1 MSTFIEGLVNSKLR
15 NMKEMKNVYEV
26 GHVVKV
32 RDYILEVTGL
42 ESVGFNERVII
53 SNYSVGYVTAIK
65 KNSVMVA
72 VLQRANAIY
81 VGDEVVTTGYD
92 FCAMYSRAAIGHI
105 IDIFGNDRLLD
116 EKFEQ
121 LKPLPIET
129 EPIPIMERGPVERP
143 LYTGIAGI
151 DLIYP
156 IGFGQRQLIIGD
168 KKSGKTQIALDTIIN
183 QKDKNVICIYVA
195 INKTKKNIKEL
206 YDNLMKKGAMEYTM
220 IVASFS
226 EDEPP
231 VAYFTPYVAMSIAEL
246 YMREGQDVLVVLDDL
261 KSHAN
266 IHREISLLAGKV
278 PGRDAYPP
286 DIFYTHS
293 RLLEKGCQ
301 HKDGG
306 SITVLPIVETK
317 GGDITD
323 YISTNIISITDGQ
336 LVLSR
341 KNFEKGQKPAI
352 DYTLSV
358 SRLGGAVQD
367 SDMKKLGAKVRQR
380 FLSYLETR
388 EVYELANTDEM
399 SQEMQARLA
408 EGHRIEERLLQY
420 KFSTRNKNENI
431 HNLLLPLLFSLQI
444 SFLLHFSYL

>member
-1 MSTFIEGLVNSKLR
+1 MGTFIEGLVNAKLR
-15 NMKEMKNVYEV
+15 NMKEMNNVYEV
-26 GHVVKV
+26 GQVVKV
-32 RDYILEVTGL
+32 KDYILEVSGL
-42 ESVGFNERVII
+42 ENVGFYERVVI

-65 KNSVMVA
+65 KNTVMVA
-72 VLQRANAIY
+72 LLQKAGDIY
-81 VGDEVVTTGYD
+81 VGDTVVTTGYD
-92 FCAMYSRAAIGHI
+92 FCGMYSKASIGHI
-105 IDIFGNDRLLD
+105 IDIFGNDRLID
-116 EKFEQ
+116 ERFEE
-121 LKPLPIET
+121 LKPISIET
-129 EPIPIMERGPVERP
+129 EPIPIMERGTVNRP
-143 LYTGIAGI
+143 FYTGIAGI
-151 DLIYP
+151 DLVYP
-156 IGFGQRQLIIGD
+156 IGHGQRQLIIGD
-168 KKSGKTQIALDTIIN
+168 KKSGKTQIALDTIVN
-183 QKDKNVICIYVA
+183 QKDKNVLCIYVA

-206 YDNLMKKGAMEYTM
+206 YDSLMKKGAMEYTV
-220 IVASFS
+220 IIASFS
-226 EDEPP
+226 DDEPP
-231 VAYFTPYVAMSIAEL
+231 VAYFTPYMAMSVAEL
-246 YMREGQDVLVVLDDL
+246 YMREGQDVLVVIDDL

-266 IHREISLLAGKV
+266 IHREISLLSGKI

-367 SDMKKLGAKVRQR
+367 KDMKILGAKVRQR
-380 FLSYLETR
+380 FLSYLETK
-388 EVYELANTDEM
+388 EVYELANSDEM
-399 SQEMQARLA
+399 SQDMQEQLKEGKRIEDRLA
-408 EGHRIEERLLQY
+408 QY
-420 KFSTRNKNENI
+420 KFSPRDKGEIIKMFTEALR
-431 HNLLLPLLFSLQI
+431 
-444 SFLLHFSYL
+444 

>member
-1 MSTFIEGLVNSKLR
+1 MSTFVEGLVNSKLR
-15 NMKEMKNVYEV
+15 NMKEMNNVYEV
-26 GHVVKV
+26 GHVTKVKE
-32 RDYILEVTGL
+32 YILEVTGL
-42 ESVGFNERVII
+42 ESVGFYERVII

-65 KNSVMVA
+65 KNTVMVA
-72 VLQRANAIY
+72 IVQKAGDIY

-92 FCAMYSRAAIGHI
+92 FCAMYSRASIGHI

-116 EKFEQ
+116 EKFDQ
-121 LKPLPIET
+121 LKPLTIET
-129 EPIPIMERGPVERP
+129 NPIPIMERGPVTRP
-143 LYTGIAGI
+143 LYTGISGI
-151 DLIYP
+151 DLVYP

-168 KKSGKTQIALDTIIN
+168 KKSGKTQIALDTIVN
-183 QKDKNVICIYVA
+183 QKDKNVLCIYVS
-195 INKTKKNIKEL
+195 INKTKKNVKEL
-206 YDNLMKKGAMEYTM
+206 YDSLMKKGAMEYTL

-226 EDEPP
+226 EDAPP

-246 YMREGQDVLVVLDDL
+246 YMREGQDVLVVIDDL
-261 KSHAN
+261 KHHAN
-266 IHREISLLAGKV
+266 IHREISLLTGKI

-306 SITVLPIVETK
+306 SITILPIVETK

-352 DYTLSV
+352 DYSLSV

-367 SDMKKLGAKVRQR
+367 KDMKTLGAKVRQR
-380 FLSYLETR
+380 FLTYLETK

-399 SQEMQARLA
+399 SPEMQARLQ
-408 EGHRIEERLLQY
+408 EGRKIQERLLQY
-420 KFSTRNKNENI
+420 KFSPRNKNEI
-431 HNLLLPLLFSLQI
+431 IQI
-444 SFLLHFSYL
+444 FKEALED

>member
-1 MSTFIEGLVNSKLR
+1 MLIMSTFIEGLVNAKLR
-15 NMKEMKNVYEV
+15 NMKEMNNVYEV
-26 GHVVKV
+26 GHVIKVK
-32 RDYILEVTGL
+32 DYILEVSGL
-42 ESVGFNERVII
+42 ENVGFYERVVI

-72 VLQRANAIY
+72 ILQKANDIY
-81 VGDEVVTTGYD
+81 VGDTVVTTGFD
-92 FCAMYSRAAIGHI
+92 FCGMYSKASIGHV
-105 IDIFGNDRLLD
+105 IDIFGNDRLIN
-116 EKFEQ
+116 ERFEA
-121 LKPLPIET
+121 LKPVPIET
-129 EPIPIMERGPVERP
+129 DPIPIMERGTVSRP
-143 LYTGIAGI
+143 FYTGIAGI
-151 DLIYP
+151 DLVYP
-156 IGFGQRQLIIGD
+156 IGHGQRQLIIGD
-168 KKSGKTQIALDTIIN
+168 KKSGKTQIALDTIVN

-195 INKTKKNIKEL
+195 VNKTKKNIKEL
-206 YDNLMKKGAMEYTM
+206 YDSLMKKGAMEYTV
-220 IVASFS
+220 IIASFS

-231 VAYFTPYVAMSIAEL
+231 VAYFTPYMAVSVAEL
-246 YMREGQDVLVVLDDL
+246 YMREGQDVLVVIDDL

-266 IHREISLLAGKV
+266 IHREISLLSGKI

-306 SITVLPIVETK
+306 SITILPIVETK

-341 KNFEKGQKPAI
+341 RNFEKGHKPAI

-367 SDMKKLGAKVRQR
+367 KDMKVLGAKVRQR
-380 FLSYLETR
+380 FLSYLETK
-388 EVYELANTDEM
+388 EVYELANSDEM
-399 SQEMQARLA
+399 SQEMQEQLKEGKRIEDRLA
-408 EGHRIEERLLQY
+408 QY
-420 KFSTRNKNENI
+420 KFSPRDKGEIIKMFTEALR
-431 HNLLLPLLFSLQI
+431 
-444 SFLLHFSYL
+444 

>member
-1 MSTFIEGLVNSKLR
+1 MGTFIEGLVNAKLR
-15 NMKEMKNVYEV
+15 NMKEMNNVYEV

-32 RDYILEVTGL
+32 KDYILEVSGL
-42 ESVGFNERVII
+42 ENVGFYERVVI

-65 KNSVMVA
+65 KNTVMVA
-72 VLQRANAIY
+72 ILQKAGDIY
-81 VGDEVVTTGYD
+81 VGDTVVTTGYD
-92 FCAMYSRAAIGHI
+92 FCGMYSKASIGHI
-105 IDIFGNDRLLD
+105 IDLFGNDRLID
-116 EKFEQ
+116 ERFEA
-121 LKPLPIET
+121 LKPIPIET
-129 EPIPIMERGPVERP
+129 DPIPIMERGTVDRP
-143 LYTGIAGI
+143 FYTGIAGI
-151 DLIYP
+151 DLVYP
-156 IGFGQRQLIIGD
+156 IGHGQRQLIIGD
-168 KKSGKTQIALDTIIN
+168 KKSGKTQIALDTIVN
-183 QKDKNVICIYVA
+183 QKDKNVLCIYVA

-206 YDNLMKKGAMEYTM
+206 YDSLMKKGAMEYTV
-220 IVASFS
+220 IIASFS
-226 EDEPP
+226 DDAPP
-231 VAYFTPYVAMSIAEL
+231 VAYFTPYMAMSVAEL
-246 YMREGQDVLVVLDDL
+246 YMREGQDVLVVIDDL

-266 IHREISLLAGKV
+266 IHREISLLSGKI

-367 SDMKKLGAKVRQR
+367 KDMKVLGAKVRQR
-380 FLSYLETR
+380 FLSYLETK
-388 EVYELANTDEM
+388 EVYELANSDEM
-399 SQEMQARLA
+399 SQDMQEQLKEGKRIEDRLA
-408 EGHRIEERLLQY
+408 QY
-420 KFSTRNKNENI
+420 KFSPRDKGEIIKMFTEALR
-431 HNLLLPLLFSLQI
+431 
-444 SFLLHFSYL
+444 

>member
-1 MSTFIEGLVNSKLR
+1 MSTFIEGLVNAKLR
-15 NMKEMKNVYEV
+15 NMKEMNNVYEV
-26 GHVVKV
+26 GHVTKVKE
-32 RDYILEVTGL
+32 YILEVTGL
-42 ESVGFNERVII
+42 ESVGFYERVVI

-72 VLQRANAIY
+72 ILQKAGDIY

-92 FCAMYSRAAIGHI
+92 FCAMFSRASIGHI

-116 EKFEQ
+116 EKFDA

-129 EPIPIMERGPVERP
+129 NPIPIMERGPVERP

-151 DLIYP
+151 DMVYP

-168 KKSGKTQIALDTIIN
+168 KKSGKTQIALDTIVN
-183 QKDKNVICIYVA
+183 QKDKNVLCIYVA
-195 INKTKKNIKEL
+195 INKTKKNVKEL
-206 YDNLMKKGAMEYTM
+206 YDSLMKKGAMEYTL
-220 IVASFS
+220 IIASFS
-226 EDEPP
+226 EDQPP
-231 VAYFTPYVAMSIAEL
+231 VAYFTPYMAMSVAEL
-246 YMREGQDVLVVLDDL
+246 FMREGQDVLVVIDDL
-261 KSHAN
+261 KHHAN
-266 IHREISLLAGKV
+266 IHREISLLTGKV

-367 SDMKKLGAKVRQR
+367 KDMKELGAKVRQK

-399 SQEMQARLA
+399 SPEMQARLQ
-408 EGHRIEERLLQY
+408 EGRRIEERLLQY
-420 KFSTRNKNENI
+420 KFSPRNKNEI
-431 HNLLLPLLFSLQI
+431 IQIFSDAI
-444 SFLLHFSYL
+444 ED

>member
-1 MSTFIEGLVNSKLR
+1 MLIMSTFIEGLVNAKLR
-15 NMKEMKNVYEV
+15 NMKEMNNVYEV
-26 GHVVKV
+26 GHVIKVK
-32 RDYILEVTGL
+32 DYILEVSGL
-42 ESVGFNERVII
+42 ENVGFYERVVI

-72 VLQRANAIY
+72 ILQKANDIY
-81 VGDEVVTTGYD
+81 VGDTVVTTGFD
-92 FCAMYSRAAIGHI
+92 FCGMYSKASIGHI
-105 IDIFGNDRLLD
+105 IDIFGNDRLIN
-116 EKFEQ
+116 ERFEA
-121 LKPLPIET
+121 LKPIPIET
-129 EPIPIMERGPVERP
+129 EPIPIIERGTVNRP
-143 LYTGIAGI
+143 FYTGIAGI
-151 DLIYP
+151 DLVYP
-156 IGFGQRQLIIGD
+156 IGHGQRQLIIGD
-168 KKSGKTQIALDTIIN
+168 KKSGKTQIALDTIVN

-195 INKTKKNIKEL
+195 VNKTKKNIKEL
-206 YDNLMKKGAMEYTM
+206 YDSLMKKGAMEYTV
-220 IVASFS
+220 IIASFS

-231 VAYFTPYVAMSIAEL
+231 VAYFTPYMAMSVAEL
-246 YMREGQDVLVVLDDL
+246 YMREGQDVLVVIDDL

-266 IHREISLLAGKV
+266 IHREISLLSGKI

-306 SITVLPIVETK
+306 SITILPIVETK

-341 KNFEKGQKPAI
+341 RNFEKGQKPAI

-367 SDMKKLGAKVRQR
+367 KDIKVLGAKVRQR
-380 FLSYLETR
+380 FLSYLETK
-388 EVYELANTDEM
+388 EVYELANSDEM
-399 SQEMQARLA
+399 SQEMQEQLKEGKRIEDRLA
-408 EGHRIEERLLQY
+408 QY
-420 KFSTRNKNENI
+420 KFSPRDKGEIIQMFTEALR
-431 HNLLLPLLFSLQI
+431 
-444 SFLLHFSYL
+444 

>member
-1 MSTFIEGLVNSKLR
+1 MLIMGTFIEGLVNAKLR
-15 NMKEMKNVYEV
+15 NMKEMNNIYEV
-26 GHVVKV
+26 GQVVKV
-32 RDYILEVTGL
+32 KDYILEVSGL
-42 ESVGFNERVII
+42 ENVGFYERVVI

-65 KNSVMVA
+65 KNTVTVA
-72 VLQRANAIY
+72 ILQKAGDIY
-81 VGDEVVTTGYD
+81 VGDTVVTTGYD
-92 FCAMYSRAAIGHI
+92 FCGMYSKASIGHI
-105 IDIFGNDRLLD
+105 IDIFGNDRLID
-116 EKFEQ
+116 ERFEA
-121 LKPLPIET
+121 LKPIPIET
-129 EPIPIMERGPVERP
+129 EPIPIMERGTVNRP
-143 LYTGIAGI
+143 FYTGIAGI
-151 DLIYP
+151 DLVYP
-156 IGFGQRQLIIGD
+156 IGHGQRQLIIGD
-168 KKSGKTQIALDTIIN
+168 KKSGKTQIALDTIVN
-183 QKDKNVICIYVA
+183 QKDKNVLCIYVA

-206 YDNLMKKGAMEYTM
+206 YDSLMKKGAMEYTV
-220 IVASFS
+220 IIASFS
-226 EDEPP
+226 DDAPP
-231 VAYFTPYVAMSIAEL
+231 IAYFTPYMAMSVAEL
-246 YMREGQDVLVVLDDL
+246 YMREGQDVLVVIDDL

-266 IHREISLLAGKV
+266 VHREISLLSGKI

-367 SDMKKLGAKVRQR
+367 KDIKVLGAKVRQR
-380 FLSYLETR
+380 FLSYLETK
-388 EVYELANTDEM
+388 EVYELANSDEM
-399 SQEMQARLA
+399 SQDMQEQLKEGKRIEDRLA
-408 EGHRIEERLLQY
+408 QY
-420 KFSTRNKNENI
+420 KFSPRDKGEIIQMFTEALR
-431 HNLLLPLLFSLQI
+431 
-444 SFLLHFSYL
+444 

>member
-1 MSTFIEGLVNSKLR
+1 MSTFVEGLVNAKLR
-15 NMKEMKNVYEV
+15 NMKEMRNVYEV
-26 GHVVKV
+26 GHVTKVK
-32 RDYILEVTGL
+32 DYILEVTGL
-42 ESVGFNERVII
+42 ESVGFYERVVI

-72 VLQRANAIY
+72 VLQRANVIY
-81 VGDEVVTTGYD
+81 VGDEVVTTGFD
-92 FCAMYSRAAIGHI
+92 FCAMYSKASIGHI

-116 EKFEQ
+116 EKFEN
-121 LKPLPIET
+121 LKPISIET
-129 EPIPIMERGPVERP
+129 NPIPIMERGPVKRP
-143 LYTGIAGI
+143 FYTGIAGI
-151 DLIYP
+151 DLVYP
-156 IGFGQRQLIIGD
+156 IGYGQRQLIIGD
-168 KKSGKTQIALDTIIN
+168 KKSGKTQIALDTIVN

-206 YDNLMKKGAMEYTM
+206 YDTLMKKGAMEYTL

-231 VAYFTPYVAMSIAEL
+231 VAYFTPYMAMSVAEL

-261 KSHAN
+261 KEHAN
-266 IHREISLLAGKV
+266 IHREISLLTGKI
-278 PGRDAYPP
+278 PGRDAYPS

-306 SITVLPIVETK
+306 SITILPIVETK
-317 GGDITD
+317 GGDITG

-341 KNFEKGQKPAI
+341 RNFEKGQKPAI

-367 SDMKKLGAKVRQR
+367 KDMKALGAKVRQK

-399 SQEMQARLA
+399 SFEMQAKLE
-408 EGHRIEERLLQY
+408 EGRRIEERLLQY
-420 KFSTRNKNENI
+420 KYSPRNKNEII
-431 HNLLLPLLFSLQI
+431 HIFEEALED
-444 SFLLHFSYL
+444 

>member
-1 MSTFIEGLVNSKLR
+1 MLIMSTFIEGLVNAKLR
-15 NMKEMKNVYEV
+15 NMKEMNNVYEV
-26 GHVVKV
+26 GHVIKVK
-32 RDYILEVTGL
+32 DYILEVSGL
-42 ESVGFNERVII
+42 ENVGFYERVVI

-72 VLQRANAIY
+72 ILQKANDIY
-81 VGDEVVTTGYD
+81 VGDTVVTTGFD
-92 FCAMYSRAAIGHI
+92 FCGMYSKASIGHI
-105 IDIFGNDRLLD
+105 IDIFGNDRLIN
-116 EKFEQ
+116 ERFEA
-121 LKPLPIET
+121 LKPIPIET
-129 EPIPIMERGPVERP
+129 EPIPIMERGIVSRP
-143 LYTGIAGI
+143 FYTGIAGI
-151 DLIYP
+151 DLVYP
-156 IGFGQRQLIIGD
+156 IGHGQRQLIIGD
-168 KKSGKTQIALDTIIN
+168 KKSGKTQIALDTIVN

-195 INKTKKNIKEL
+195 VNKTKKNIKEL
-206 YDNLMKKGAMEYTM
+206 YDSLMKKGAMEYTV
-220 IVASFS
+220 IIASFS

-231 VAYFTPYVAMSIAEL
+231 VAYFTPYMAMSVAEL
-246 YMREGQDVLVVLDDL
+246 YMREGQDVLVVIDDL

-266 IHREISLLAGKV
+266 IHREISLLSGKI

-306 SITVLPIVETK
+306 SITILPIVETK

-341 KNFEKGQKPAI
+341 RNFEKGQKPAI

-367 SDMKKLGAKVRQR
+367 KDIKVLGAKVRQR
-380 FLSYLETR
+380 FLSYLETK
-388 EVYELANTDEM
+388 EVYELANSDEM
-399 SQEMQARLA
+399 SQEMQEQLKEGKRIEDRLA
-408 EGHRIEERLLQY
+408 QY
-420 KFSTRNKNENI
+420 KFSPRDKGEIIQMFTEALR
-431 HNLLLPLLFSLQI
+431 
-444 SFLLHFSYL
+444 

>member
-1 MSTFIEGLVNSKLR
+1 MSTFVEGLVNSKLR

-26 GHVVKV
+26 GHVTKVK
-32 RDYILEVTGL
+32 DYILEVTGL
-42 ESVGFNERVII
+42 ESVGFYERVVI

-72 VLQRANAIY
+72 VLQRANVIY
-81 VGDEVVTTGYD
+81 VGDEVVTTGFD
-92 FCAMYSRAAIGHI
+92 FCAMYSRASIGHI

-116 EKFEQ
+116 EKFEN
-121 LKPLPIET
+121 LKPISIET
-129 EPIPIMERGPVERP
+129 EPIPIMERGPVNRP

-151 DLIYP
+151 DLVYP
-156 IGFGQRQLIIGD
+156 IGYGQRQLIIGD
-168 KKSGKTQIALDTIIN
+168 KKSGKTQIALDTIVN

-206 YDNLMKKGAMEYTM
+206 YDMLMKKGAMEYTL

-231 VAYFTPYVAMSIAEL
+231 VAYFTPYMAMSVAEL
-246 YMREGQDVLVVLDDL
+246 YMREGQDVLVILDDL
-261 KSHAN
+261 KHHAN
-266 IHREISLLAGKV
+266 IHREISLLTGKI
-278 PGRDAYPP
+278 PGRDAYPS

-341 KNFEKGQKPAI
+341 KNFEKGHKPAI

-367 SDMKKLGAKVRQR
+367 KDMKKLGARVRQR

-399 SQEMQARLA
+399 SYEMQAKLE
-408 EGHRIEERLLQY
+408 EGKRIEERLLQY
-420 KFSTRNKNENI
+420 KFSPRNKNEII
-431 HNLLLPLLFSLQI
+431 HIFEEALEDEK
-444 SFLLHFSYL
+444 

>member
-1 MSTFIEGLVNSKLR
+1 MSTFIEGLVNAKLR
-15 NMKEMKNVYEV
+15 NMKEMNNVYEV
-26 GHVVKV
+26 GRVVKV
-32 RDYILEVTGL
+32 KDYILEVSGL
-42 ESVGFNERVII
+42 ENVGFYERVVI

-65 KNSVMVA
+65 RNTVMVA
-72 VLQRANAIY
+72 ILQKANDIY
-81 VGDEVVTTGYD
+81 VGDTVVTTGYD
-92 FCAMYSRAAIGHI
+92 FCGMYSRASIGHI
-105 IDIFGNDRLLD
+105 IDIFGNDRLIEERFD
-116 EKFEQ
+116 A
-121 LKPLPIET
+121 LKPIPIET
-129 EPIPIMERGPVERP
+129 DPIPIMERGTVNRP
-143 LYTGIAGI
+143 FYTGIAGI

-156 IGFGQRQLIIGD
+156 IGHGQRQLIIGD
-168 KKSGKTQIALDTIIN
+168 KKSGKTQIALDAIVN
-183 QKDKNVICIYVA
+183 QKDKNVLCIYVA

-206 YDNLMKKGAMEYTM
+206 YDSLMKKGAMEYTV
-220 IVASFS
+220 IIASLS
-226 EDEPP
+226 DDEPP
-231 VAYFTPYVAMSIAEL
+231 VAYFTPYMAVSVAEL
-246 YMREGQDVLVVLDDL
+246 YMREGQDVLVVIDDL

-266 IHREISLLAGKV
+266 IHREISLLSGKI

-306 SITVLPIVETK
+306 SITILPIVETK

-367 SDMKKLGAKVRQR
+367 KDMKKLGAKVRQR

-388 EVYELANTDEM
+388 EVYELANSDEM
-399 SQEMQARLA
+399 SQDMQEQLKEGKRIEDRLA
-408 EGHRIEERLLQY
+408 QY
-420 KFSTRNKNENI
+420 KFSPRDKGEIIEMFTEALR
-431 HNLLLPLLFSLQI
+431 
-444 SFLLHFSYL
+444 

>member
-1 MSTFIEGLVNSKLR
+1 MLIMSTFIEGLVNAKLR
-15 NMKEMKNVYEV
+15 NMKEMNNVYEV
-26 GHVVKV
+26 GHVIKVK
-32 RDYILEVTGL
+32 DYILEVSGL
-42 ESVGFNERVII
+42 ENVGFYERVVI

-72 VLQRANAIY
+72 ILQKANDIY
-81 VGDEVVTTGYD
+81 VGDTVVTTGFD
-92 FCAMYSRAAIGHI
+92 FCGMYSKASIGHI
-105 IDIFGNDRLLD
+105 IDIFGNDRLIN
-116 EKFEQ
+116 ERFEA
-121 LKPLPIET
+121 LKPIPIET
-129 EPIPIMERGPVERP
+129 EPIPIMERGTVSRP
-143 LYTGIAGI
+143 FYTGIAGI
-151 DLIYP
+151 DLVYP
-156 IGFGQRQLIIGD
+156 IGHGQRQLIIGD
-168 KKSGKTQIALDTIIN
+168 KKSGKTQIALDTIVN

-195 INKTKKNIKEL
+195 VNKTKKNIKEL
-206 YDNLMKKGAMEYTM
+206 YDSLMKKGAMEYTV
-220 IVASFS
+220 IIASFS

-231 VAYFTPYVAMSIAEL
+231 VAYFTPYMAMSVAEL
-246 YMREGQDVLVVLDDL
+246 YMREGQDVLVVIDDL

-266 IHREISLLAGKV
+266 IHREISLLSGKI

-306 SITVLPIVETK
+306 SITILPIVETK

-341 KNFEKGQKPAI
+341 RNFEKGHKPAI

-367 SDMKKLGAKVRQR
+367 KDMKVLGAKVRQR
-380 FLSYLETR
+380 FLSYLETK
-388 EVYELANTDEM
+388 EVYELANSDEM
-399 SQEMQARLA
+399 SQEMQEQLKEGKRIEDRLA
-408 EGHRIEERLLQY
+408 QY
-420 KFSTRNKNENI
+420 KFSPRDKGEIIQMFTDALR
-431 HNLLLPLLFSLQI
+431 
-444 SFLLHFSYL
+444 